1 MKDDVR
7 PNPDALL
14 SALTQAEVKK
24 NRGKLKIFLGMC
36 AGVGKTFA
44 MLQDARQRR
53 AEGLDVVAA
62 IVETHHRPETESLCK
77 DLPFIPLRRVE
88 YHGVTLSEM
97 DLDAVLARRPQV
109 VLVDEL
115 AHTNVP
121 ESRHPKRYQD
131 VLELLEAGINVYTT
145 LNIQHVDSRV
155 DAVNRITGIRVNET
169 VPDSVIDRADE
180 IQLVDLTPEKLRE
193 RLSEGKVYLG
203 EKAATAA
210 ENFFR
215 EENLTALREIS
226 LRLTA
231 ERVGQTLRDVMESK
245 QIGGPWKTN
254 ERPMVAVGPS
264 PFSEKLIRWTRRVA
278 TAMDTPWV
286 AVYVETPRPLT
297 EDEKTR
303 LAKNLSLARQLGAEI
318 VLTSG
323 ENVAD
328 ALLQAAR
335 EHNVTQIIIGKTLG
349 NTWRHFWAGGS
360 LVDQLIQRSGDI
372 DIYVVRAEK
381 SPAAP
386 RARTDAA
393 TVKTWLQ
400 ELFLG
405 SVAVAGVTLVC
416 WLAQNLVGYWAIAL
430 IYLSLVVFLATRF
443 HRLTI
448 LWATTACALLWDF
461 LFIPPRFT
469 FRVGQLHD
477 LLMLALF
484 YIIALVMGQLTYRL
498 RLQEQAERRH
508 DQRTQALFRI
518 AQSAVESTTLDEGL
532 QRTLREIETLFH
544 AQTAVMLVTEDGRLE
559 QKFPSREWSL
569 SEKETSVAAWAFLNN
584 RVAGRFTDSLPD
596 SQNFYLPLHTSKSK
610 FGVLVLRLAD
620 RKSMALEER
629 ELAEAIADQ
638 AAVMVERFR
647 LIQQANRAQLA
658 EESEKL
664 YKVILDSVSHELK
677 TPLAVITA
685 AAENLKQNLP
695 PEKPGAAPL
704 TEEIQAAVVRLRRAI
719 ENLLGMSRIESGRLK
734 LEMNWCEVA
743 ELLQAAREQV
753 ADVLYR
759 HKVRGSLSPELP
771 LVKLDFGLM
780 VHAFANLLTNAAL
793 YSPPDSEI
801 RLSAHMD
808 NQTLIVRISDE
819 GPGLPPGDP
828 NQVFEKFYRGPNV
841 KPGGS
846 GLGLAI
852 VKALV
857 QAHGGEVKAEN
868 NPDRG
873 ATFTVR
879 LPVTIT
885 ALDSETP
892 LP

>member
-1 MKDDVR
+1 MNDDSR

-14 SALTQAEVKK
+14 SALSQAEVKK

-62 IVETHHRPETESLCK
+62 VVETHRRAETEALCK

-88 YHGVTLSEM
+88 YRGVTLTEM

-115 AHTNVP
+115 AHTNAP

-155 DAVNRITGIRVNET
+155 DAVSRITGIHVTET

-180 IQLVDLTPEKLRE
+180 IQLIDLTSEKLRE

-210 ENFFR
+210 NNFFR

-278 TAMDTPWV
+278 AALDTSWV

-297 EDEKTR
+297 EDEKAR
-303 LAKNLSLARQLGAEI
+303 LSKNLSLARQLGAEI

-323 ENVAD
+323 VDVAG
-328 ALLQAAR
+328 ALLRAAR

-349 NTWRHFWAGGS
+349 QAWQNFFSGGS

-381 SPAAP
+381 SPATP
-386 RARTDAA
+386 RARTDAS

-400 ELFLG
+400 ELMLG
-405 SVAVAGVTLVC
+405 TAAVSGVTLAC
-416 WLAQNLVGYWAIAL
+416 WLAQNLIGYWAVAL

-448 LWATTACALLWDF
+448 LWTTTACALLWDF

-469 FRVGQLHD
+469 FRVEKLHD
-477 LLMLALF
+477 LLMLLLF
-484 YIIALVMGQLTYRL
+484 YIIALVMGQLTYKL
-498 RLQEQAERRH
+498 RLQEQAERKH

-532 QRTLREIETLFH
+532 KRTLQEIETLFQ
-544 AQTAVMLVTEDGRLE
+544 AQTVVMLVNDGGELE
-559 QKFPSREWSL
+559 QQFPTPLWTL
-569 SEKETSVAAWAFLNN
+569 SEKETSVASWAFLNN
-584 RVAGRFTDSLPD
+584 RSAGRLTDSLPD
-596 SQNFYLPLHTSKSK
+596 SKNFYLPLHTSKSK
-610 FGVLVLRLAD
+610 FGVLVLHVPD
-620 RKSMALEER
+620 RKSFALEER

-658 EESEKL
+658 EESERL

-685 AAENLKQNLP
+685 AAENLKQHHV
-695 PEKPGAAPL
+695 PGKDAEFLL
-704 TEEIQAAVVRLRRAI
+704 TEEIQSAVVRLRRAI

-734 LEMNWCEVA
+734 LELNWCEVA
-743 ELLQAAREQV
+743 ELLQAAREQA
-753 ADVLYR
+753 ADVLSH
-759 HKVRGSLSPELP
+759 HKVRGALSPELP

-780 VHAFANLLTNAAL
+780 VHAFSNLLTNAAL
-793 YSPPDSEI
+793 YSPEDSEI

-808 NQTLIVRISDE
+808 NQTLIVRIADE
-819 GPGLPPGDP
+819 GPGLPAGDP
-828 NQVFEKFYRGPNV
+828 NQVFEKFYRGPNA

-857 QAHGGEVKAEN
+857 EAHGGMITAEN
-868 NPDRG
+868 NPGHG
-873 ATFTVR
+873 ATFIVR
-879 LPVTIT
+879 LPVTVT
-885 ALDSETP
+885 PLDAETP